1 MKRRL
6 LIALLGLVAVV
17 TVLWLIHAQAER
29 RASYQGKHAR
39 DWAVQLYAT
48 YEPTGTNAAALAF
61 RAMGANAVP
70 PLRSLLRLR
79 DPLYEKA
86 LLKYA
91 RHLPVKRR
99 VYLFQ
104 KLKPGRTV
112 EYRLGAVRAL
122 GLLGPTAREALPDM
136 LEILGDQDARVRWTM
151 AQTLHRLGPEA
162 IAGLIPLTTNAQVN
176 VRHAAVY
183 ALGETQTNALPAVSA
198 LIRCTLDSNEG
209 VRGSAL
215 YALSRIGFAAVP
227 KALELAV
234 TAPDPQMQNAALR
247 CLVAVRPP
255 PGRMLA
261 APIMVSTNTP
271 EIRRMALMT
280 LWVSRQT
287 NSHALQI
294 YQRSLADEDPTVRE
308 LAQKMM
314 DRLNSTNRSRL
325 LPL

>member
-1 MKRRL
+1 LKRRL
-6 LIALLGLVAVV
+6 LIASLVLVVVV
-17 TVLWLIHAQAER
+17 TGLWLLHVRSER
-29 RASYQGKHAR
+29 RASYQGKHTR
-39 DWAVQLYAT
+39 VWAQQLYTT
-48 YEPTGTNAAALAF
+48 YEPSGTNAAAVAF
-61 RAMGANAVP
+61 RAMGSNAVP
-70 PLRSLLRLR
+70 ALRALLHLR

-91 RHLPVKRR
+91 RHLPAKPRL
-99 VYLFQ
+99 YLFQ
-104 KLKPGRTV
+104 KIKPGHTI

-122 GLLGPTAREALPDM
+122 GVLGPTAIEALPDM
-136 LEILGDQDARVRWTM
+136 IEVLSDPDARVRWTA
-151 AQTLHRLGPEA
+151 AQTIFHLGPEA
-162 IAGLIPLTTNAQVN
+162 IVAVIQLTTNANVN

-183 ALGETQTNALPAVSA
+183 ALGEARTNALPAVPA
-198 LIRCTLDSNEG
+198 LIRCLLDPNEA
-209 VRGSAL
+209 VRGSTI
-215 YALSRIGFAAVP
+215 YSLSRVGFPAVP

-234 TAPDPQMQNAALR
+234 TDPDPQMQNAAFR
-247 CLVAVRPP
+247 SLVVLRPP

-261 APIMVSTNTP
+261 SPMMITTNTP
-271 EIRRMALMT
+271 DIRRMALMT

-294 YQRSLADEDPTVRE
+294 YQRSLTDEDPGVRE

>member
-6 LIALLGLVAVV
+6 LIALFVLVVV
-17 TVLWLIHAQAER
+17 VAGLWLLHVRSER
-29 RASYQGKHAR
+29 RASYQGKHVRA
-39 DWAVQLYAT
+39 WAQQLYTT
-48 YEPTGTNAAALAF
+48 YEPTGTNAAAVAF
-61 RAMGANAVP
+61 RALGSNAVP
-70 PLRSLLRLR
+70 PLRSLLHLR

-91 RHLPVKRR
+91 RHLPAKPR

-104 KLKPGRTV
+104 KIKPGHTI

-122 GLLGPTAREALPDM
+122 GVLGPTAIEALPDM
-136 LEILGDQDARVRWTM
+136 LEVLSDKDARVRWTV
-151 AQTLHRLGPEA
+151 AQTIFRLGPEA
-162 IAGLIPLTTNAQVN
+162 VAAVIPLTTNADVN

-183 ALGETQTNALPAVSA
+183 ALGEARTNALPAVPA
-198 LIRCTLDSNEG
+198 LIRCLLDPNEA

-215 YALSRIGFAAVP
+215 YSLSRVGFPAVP

-234 TAPDPQMQNAALR
+234 TSPDPQMQNAAFR
-247 CLVAVRPP
+247 SLVALRPP

-261 APIMVSTNTP
+261 SPLMITTNTP

-287 NSHALQI
+287 NTHALQI
-294 YQRSLADEDPTVRE
+294 YQRSLADEDPSVRE

>member
-1 MKRRL
+1 LKRRL
-6 LIALLGLVAVV
+6 LIALLVLAVV
-17 TVLWLIHAQAER
+17 MAGLWWLQVRSER
-29 RASYQGKHAR
+29 RASYQGKHVR
-39 DWAVQLYAT
+39 VWAQQLYTT
-48 YEPTGTNAAALAF
+48 YEPAGTNVAAVAF
-61 RAMGANAVP
+61 RALGSNAVP
-70 PLRSLLRLR
+70 PLRSLLHLR
-79 DPLYEKA
+79 DPLYEKP

-91 RHLPVKRR
+91 RYLPAKPR

-104 KLKPGRTV
+104 KINPGRAI

-122 GLLGPTAREALPDM
+122 GVLGPTAIEALPDM
-136 LEILGDQDARVRWTM
+136 IAALSDPDTRIRWTT
-151 AQTLHRLGPEA
+151 AQTLWLLGPEA
-162 IAGLIPLTTNAQVN
+162 VAALIPLTTNANVN
-176 VRHAAVY
+176 VRHATVY
-183 ALGETQTNALPAVSA
+183 ALGEARTNALPAVPA
-198 LIRCTLDSNEG
+198 LIRCLQDTNEA

-215 YALSRIGFAAVP
+215 YSLSRVGFAAVP
-227 KALELAV
+227 KAVELAV
-234 TAPDPQMQNAALR
+234 TDPDPQMQNAAFR
-247 CLVAVRPP
+247 SLVVLRPP

-261 APIMVSTNTP
+261 TPLMVTTNTP

-294 YQRSLADEDPTVRE
+294 YHRSLTDEDPSVRE